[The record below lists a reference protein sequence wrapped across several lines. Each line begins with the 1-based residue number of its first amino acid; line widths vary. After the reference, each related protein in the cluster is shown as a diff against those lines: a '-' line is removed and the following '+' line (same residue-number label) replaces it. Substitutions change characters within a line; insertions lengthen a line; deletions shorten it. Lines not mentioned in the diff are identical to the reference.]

1 MGPLRL
7 LTLEHLLI
15 CRACRTQYD
24 ESEGEGEGKGECR
37 VCDVRVSFFFWFS
50 LLCGW
55 YWLGILILTQVHA
68 AAFLPP
74 SQAYHADRGRESHA
88 FAALLVVL
96 ASYLVSAKLI

>member
-1 MGPLRL
+1 MMSLRGRERGRGSVGFVMCVFL
-7 LTLEHLLI
+7 
-15 CRACRTQYD
+15 
-24 ESEGEGEGKGECR
+24 
-37 VCDVRVSFFFWFS
+37 FFFWFS